1 MLVIST
7 VMISLLISAIFSSI
21 SSQAPIHTYAT
32 QTLAPNYDFKIQNT
46 SSFIDESLI
55 MHVYGEIVNTSN
67 SSLANITA
75 KGSFYDNNGKLLN
88 EYQRACELP
97 TVNPGGIC
105 PFEILYIDTKTTK
118 IVKDFRLS
126 AMGTPTAKGKPN
138 ALKAFSDSSRL
149 DISGFYYINGG
160 ISNEGSEIATLI
172 TVIATL
178 YDKDGKVIA
187 LGRALAEPVS
197 ISPDN
202 RASFG
207 IAVTEKK
214 QTYKT
219 NSYSLVAYSDQYLSL
234 PMTVVS
240 K

>member
-7 VMISLLISAIFSSI
+7 VMILLLISAIFSSI

-32 QTLAPNYDFKIQNT
+32 QTLAANDDFKIQNT

-55 MHVYGEIVNTSN
+55 MHIYGEIVNTSN
-67 SSLANITA
+67 RSLANVTA
-75 KGSFYDNNGKLLN
+75 KGSFYDNDGKLLN

-105 PFEILYIDTKTTK
+105 PFEILYLDTKTTK

-126 AMGTPTAKGKPN
+126 AIGTPTAKGNPN
-138 ALKAFSDSSRL
+138 ALNVFSDSSKL
-149 DISGFYYINGG
+149 DISGFYYITGG
-160 ISNEGSEIATLI
+160 ISNEGLEIATLT

-197 ISPDN
+197 IPPDK

-207 IAVTEKK
+207 IGVIEKK

-219 NSYSLVAYSDQYLSL
+219 NSYSLVAYSNQYLS
-234 PMTVVS
+234 PPITVVS

>member
-7 VMISLLISAIFSSI
+7 VMILLLISAIFSSI

-32 QTLAPNYDFKIQNT
+32 QTLAANDDFKIQNT

-55 MHVYGEIVNTSN
+55 MHIYGEIVNTSN
-67 SSLANITA
+67 RSLANVTA

-97 TVNPGGIC
+97 IVNPGGIC
-105 PFEILYIDTKTTK
+105 PFEILYLDTKTTK

-126 AMGTPTAKGKPN
+126 AIGTPTAKGKPN
-138 ALKAFSDSSRL
+138 ALKVFSDSSKL
-149 DISGFYYINGG
+149 DISGFYYITGG
-160 ISNEGSEIATLI
+160 ISNEGLEIATLI

-197 ISPDN
+197 ISPDKQ
-202 RASFG
+202 ASFG
-207 IAVTEKK
+207 IGVTEKK

-219 NSYSLVAYSDQYLSL
+219 NSYSLVAYSNQYLS
-234 PMTVVS
+234 PPITVVS

>member
-7 VMISLLISAIFSSI
+7 VMILLLISAIFSSI

-32 QTLAPNYDFKIQNT
+32 QTLAANDDFKIQNT

-55 MHVYGEIVNTSN
+55 MHIYGEIVNTSN
-67 SSLANITA
+67 RSLANVTA

-105 PFEILYIDTKTTK
+105 PFEILYLDTKTTK

-126 AMGTPTAKGKPN
+126 AIGTPTAKGNPN
-138 ALKAFSDSSRL
+138 ALNVFSDSSKL
-149 DISGFYYINGG
+149 DISGFYYITGG
-160 ISNEGSEIATLI
+160 ISNEGLEIATLT

-178 YDKDGKVIA
+178 YDNDGKVIA

-197 ISPDN
+197 IPPDK

-207 IAVTEKK
+207 IGVIEKK

-219 NSYSLVAYSDQYLSL
+219 NSYSLVAYSNQYLS
-234 PMTVVS
+234 PPITVVS

>member
-1 MLVIST
+1 
-7 VMISLLISAIFSSI
+7 MILLLISAIFSSI

-32 QTLAPNYDFKIQNT
+32 QTLAANDDFKIQNT

-55 MHVYGEIVNTSN
+55 MHIYGEIVNTSN
-67 SSLANITA
+67 RSLANVTA
-75 KGSFYDNNGKLLN
+75 KGSFYDNDGKLLN

-105 PFEILYIDTKTTK
+105 PFEILYLDTKTTK

-126 AMGTPTAKGKPN
+126 AIGTPTAKGNPN
-138 ALKAFSDSSRL
+138 ALNVFSDSSKL
-149 DISGFYYINGG
+149 DISGFYYITGG
-160 ISNEGSEIATLI
+160 ISNEGLEIATLT

-197 ISPDN
+197 IPPDK

-207 IAVTEKK
+207 IGVIEKK

-219 NSYSLVAYSDQYLSL
+219 NSYSLVAYSNQYLS
-234 PMTVVS
+234 PPITVVS

>member
-7 VMISLLISAIFSSI
+7 VMILLLISAIFSSI

-32 QTLAPNYDFKIQNT
+32 QTLAANDDFKIQNT

-55 MHVYGEIVNTSN
+55 MHIYGEIVNTSN
-67 SSLANITA
+67 RSLANVTT

-97 TVNPGGIC
+97 IVNSGGIC
-105 PFEILYIDTKTTK
+105 PFEILYLDTKTTK

-126 AMGTPTAKGKPN
+126 AIGTPTAKGKPN
-138 ALKAFSDSSRL
+138 ALKVFSDSSKL
-149 DISGFYYINGG
+149 DISGFYYITGG
-160 ISNEGSEIATLI
+160 ISNEGSEIATLT
-172 TVIATL
+172 TVVATL
-178 YDKDGKVIA
+178 YDNDGKVIA
-187 LGRALAEPVS
+187 IGRALAEPVNIPS
-197 ISPDN
+197 GN
-202 RASFG
+202 QASFG
-207 IAVTEKK
+207 IAVTEKS

-219 NSYSLVAYSDQYLSL
+219 KSYSLVAYSDQGVSSPLS
-234 PMTVVS
+234 VVS